1 MANVDVQTE
10 VQTAVDHGARGVGM
24 YRTEFLYLNY
34 RLPSE
39 EEQFKVYS
47 ALVESL
53 VPHPVVIRTMDL
65 GGDKLSHILEVPP
78 EANPFLGW
86 RGIRI
91 CLDAPDLFKTQ
102 LRALLRAGAHGEA
115 QILLPMISS
124 LNELR
129 RIRVL
134 VEEAKD
140 ELRVAGRPFAEHFKL
155 GIMVEVPSV
164 ALMADRF
171 ADEVDFFSLGTND
184 LTQYALAVDRGM
196 SKVAWLYDPFHPG
209 GLALDRDGRR

>member
-1 MANVDVQTE
+1 MPSASGAIGRGGGVSFGRERDLERRRNLPAVTRDGQEVVLMANVDVNTE
-10 VQTAVDHGARGVGM
+10 VQAALDHGARGVGM

-39 EEQFKVYS
+39 DEQFKVYS

-65 GGDKLSHILEVPP
+65 GGDKLSHVLEVPP

-91 CLDAPDLFKTQ
+91 CLDTPDLFKTQ
-102 LRALLRAGAHGEA
+102 LRALLRAGVHGEA

-124 LNELR
+124 LNEST
-129 RIRVL
+129 
-134 VEEAKD
+134 A
-140 ELRVAGRPFAEHFKL
+140 
-155 GIMVEVPSV
+155 
-164 ALMADRF
+164 
-171 ADEVDFFSLGTND
+171 
-184 LTQYALAVDRGM
+184 
-196 SKVAWLYDPFHPG
+196 HPG
-209 GLALDRDGRR
+209 ASGGSQRRTAGGGATLC